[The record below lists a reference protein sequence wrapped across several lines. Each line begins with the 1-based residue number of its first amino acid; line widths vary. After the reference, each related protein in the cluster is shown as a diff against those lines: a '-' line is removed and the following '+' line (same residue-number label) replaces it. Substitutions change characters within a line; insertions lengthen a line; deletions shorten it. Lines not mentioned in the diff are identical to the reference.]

1 MGNHEKTLGI
11 PEGFRHPMG
20 YIIIPIGVGF
30 PPDTHHWCITEPHG
44 SSTIIF
50 IVTNEALYTL
60 VATVFEFEHGT
71 NSSTKY
77 RGGFL

>member
-1 MGNHEKTLGI
+1 
-11 PEGFRHPMG
+11 MG

-60 VATVFEFEHGT
+60 ATVFEFEHAT
-71 NSSTKY
+71 NSSQ
-77 RGGFL
+77 